1 MIFVGSKIETYIYLM
16 KFLPDIENDLT
27 EFGHKVATNIYDLH
41 LECEKVV
48 TIYFLNTSVS

>member
-1 MIFVGSKIETYIYLM
+1 MIFVGCKIETYIYLM

-48 TIYFLNTSVS
+48 TIYFLNTSVA